1 MADVSG
7 DTCWKLADRGWDDL
21 RDRLDEFLSTAVT
34 RIASVY
40 GKEPAKWL
48 ELNYWPDS
56 GRFIAYPSSDGP
68 FGDCDERVFVQ
79 LFSDLLEAE
88 WQRSAKSGI
97 ADEENDE
104 FNALSQR
111 LWNSIGES
119 LATGKASEALIV
131 ARALHPL
138 QVAAFNYEPGEGLF
152 YLTDLDD
159 AVTTE
164 IMRQFA
170 AYKKQYGIGE

>member
-1 MADVSG
+1 M
-7 DTCWKLADRGWDDL
+7 
-21 RDRLDEFLSTAVT
+21 RLGTQKPNANSNAH
-34 RIASVY
+34 
-40 GKEPAKWL
+40 
-48 ELNYWPDS
+48 
-56 GRFIAYPSSDGP
+56 
-68 FGDCDERVFVQ
+68 
-79 LFSDLLEAE
+79 
-88 WQRSAKSGI
+88 WQ
-97 ADEENDE
+97 
-104 FNALSQR
+104 
-111 LWNSIGES
+111 
-119 LATGKASEALIV
+119 ASEALIV